1 MPESTTIVIRKV
13 VKQRLDEV
21 KLHPRETYNE
31 VIGRLLDMAVDDEP
45 LSDETIRAI
54 QEGLED
60 IKHGRTRTLEEIAEE
75 LGL

>member
-13 VKQRLDEV
+13 LKRRLDEV

-45 LSDETIRAI
+45 LSDETIKAI